1 MSARSMALDV
11 LVRLKD
17 QLSGPLRGLRNQ
29 LQRITEFSKK
39 IGLIGTAIA
48 TISFMAPIQ
57 EAAAFQQKLVDIAA
71 TANYSGEA
79 AFKFVDQAK
88 GKYEDLALKIGQYS
102 DTIAEGA
109 GQMIAAGLDE
119 KLVDQS
125 IGSIGRAATAAHAQF
140 SDMASVA
147 TSMMQTLKV
156 PANQLDDSM
165 AALVVSGK
173 QGAFELRDMAKYFPT
188 LTGQMAKLGV
198 TGREAINFLGASLQ
212 IARKG
217 TSDPAEAANNLKNF
231 LSKILAPVTI
241 KNFKDA
247 GVDIEAVMKDAAT
260 KGINPIEAV
269 VQKISKLT
277 GASGKEIDG
286 LMKKAK
292 ANGMEGAEALGYV
305 REQLVKLHGAGKLG
319 DLFSDMQV
327 MDFLIPMLGNI
338 DDYKQIKEEVAKAT
352 GGMIDTD
359 FNTQMQALNQQLT
372 IFKEIGTQGTREV
385 GLAFGTWLP
394 MINEGLMAALK
405 WLRELDTATGGWV
418 KQGLALAG
426 VGVLAAA
433 AFGALGIAL
442 PIIGAG
448 LSAIASLIGVLLS
461 PIGLLVG
468 ALAGG
473 AYLAWKNWDTVAP
486 YLNDAWTTIKDSAA
500 AAWEGIKAAW
510 QEATP
515 YLEAAWEGLK
525 KVGAQLWDGIRTVAG
540 QAWTKIKSTWATVQ
554 PYFARI
560 WNSMKRG
567 GTQAWEAL
575 IDVAPRLWSRLK
587 SGYAAIS
594 TEAIG
599 YLRVSLENVQRL
611 FKGFMKGLDFKLDL
625 SGLTIDDA
633 KIGALRALDAALVG
647 LKAAYEAM
655 KDFATGLQPYME
667 GIGENLGATIKDLI
681 RVNDAVGR
689 VAAAFGRL
697 ISALGQLV
705 NVDTSS
711 VTGVFKTLG
720 DLVGGSIMVATLIIR
735 KLADGLAAVAEAIA
749 NLAEG
754 KKVDWSTLVP
764 TGVADAW
771 ATVSQKFADFL
782 SAARALPGE
791 LAQIGID
798 AGNRMVQGI
807 KDAID
812 GLVEWF
818 KALPARILGAIG
830 KINLSG
836 AFNFPGGFSL
846 SSWSSSG
853 NTPANDNSVEG
864 AVEKLKD
871 AGKVTPPGRQPAS
884 DDGREKS
891 LDDFLNGPPAIPGKQ
906 TMAPAQG
913 PVKGEVVVKS
923 EVKVAVDGPGRV
935 VSQTPQAPVAVPVNT
950 NTGRAIGRV

>member
-29 LQRITEFSKK
+29 LQKITEFSKK

-71 TANYSGEA
+71 TANYSGDA

-102 DTIAEGA
+102 DTIADGA

-292 ANGMEGAEALGYV
+292 ANGLEGAEALGYV

-338 DDYKQIKEEVAKAT
+338 DEYKRIKEEVAKAT

-372 IFKEIGTQGTREV
+372 IFKEIGTQATREV

-394 MINEGLMAALK
+394 SINEGLMAALK
-405 WLRELDTATGGWV
+405 WLRELDAATGGWV
-418 KQGLALAG
+418 KQGLAFAG

-433 AFGALGIAL
+433 ALGALGIAL

-448 LSAIASLIGVLLS
+448 LSAVAALLS
-461 PIGLLVG
+461 PIGVVLASIAAAGVWIYKNWGTISPRLAAIWQSLKQRFFQLVDTIRDVG
-468 ALAGG
+468 RRLVDTGRELIDRYGPMIRDGFARAWNGIADAAPRVVAGIRNAFG
-473 AYLAWKNWDTVAP
+473 EIASFGGEAAARFGPRIRAGLDQAWKD
-486 YLNDAWTTIKDSAA
+486 I
-500 AAWEGIKAAW
+500 
-510 QEATP
+510 Q
-515 YLEAAWEGLK
+515 
-525 KVGAQLWDGIRTVAG
+525 
-540 QAWTKIKSTWATVQ
+540 
-554 PYFARI
+554 
-560 WNSMKRG
+560 G
-567 GTQAWEAL
+567 G
-575 IDVAPRLWSRLK
+575 
-587 SGYAAIS
+587 
-594 TEAIG
+594 
-599 YLRVSLENVQRL
+599 LENLKAL
-611 FKGFMKGLDFKLDL
+611 FKGFSEGLDLDVDF
-625 SGLTIDDA
+625 SAWTIDDA
-633 KIGALRALDAALVG
+633 KLAGFRTLDAALKG
-647 LKAAYEAM
+647 IAAGWQAM
-655 KDFATGLQPYME
+655 KDFGSGFAPYLENIGKNIGGTLSNLVKTGE
-667 GIGENLGATIKDLI
+667 
-681 RVNDAVGR
+681 
-689 VAAAFGRL
+689 
-697 ISALGQLV
+697 ALGELV
-705 NVDTSS
+705 TALAKLAGIDTAS
-711 VTGVFKTLG
+711 VSNVFKVIG
-720 DLVGGSIMVATLIIR
+720 DLAGGTIEATTLSIRLLSEALLSIT
-735 KLADGLAAVAEAIA
+735 KFTADLAA
-749 NLAEG
+749 G
-754 KKVDWSTLVP
+754 KVDWSKLVP
-764 TGVADAW
+764 TGLAEAW
-771 ATVSQKFADFL
+771 TTVSNKVSEFLATV
-782 SAARALPGE
+782 RALPGE
-791 LAQIGID
+791 LAAIGAE

-807 KDAID
+807 KDAFD

-818 KALPARILGAIG
+818 KGLPARLMGAIG
-830 KINLSG
+830 KIDLGSAFSWSLSG
-836 AFNFPGGFSL
+836 PENGSK
-846 SSWSSSG
+846 
-853 NTPANDNSVEG
+853 NTPANDNAAPLQKSELTGASPTLASSLSTVRD
-864 AVEKLKD
+864 AVEAIKD
-871 AGKVTPPGRQPAS
+871 VGKVSPPGRQPS
-884 DDGREKS
+884 VSPTNDDGRDKT
-891 LDDFLNGPPAIPGKQ
+891 LDDFLNGPPRLPGKQ
-906 TMAPAQG
+906 SMAPAQG
-913 PVKGEVVVKS
+913 PLKGEVVVKS
-923 EVKVAVDGPGRV
+923 EVKVAVDGGRV
-935 VSQTPQAPVAVPVNT
+935 VSQTTQAPVSVPVST